1 MSLKVECEAVIQQF
15 TNDLPQEVMD
25 SLTGF
30 IGRLVESGLAE
41 NAINVGDKAPE
52 FNLPDIHGNQTK
64 LSDLLKQGPVVINY
78 YRGGWCPFC
87 SLELKAYQNLLP
99 EIKAAGGILVGISPE
114 APDHSLSTAEKFTL
128 EFEVLSDWSNDV
140 AGKYGLVFE
149 LEPAIREIYTSFGF
163 ELPEINGDDSWTLP
177 IPAVYVVDQDGT
189 VVWADVNANYTE
201 RAEPADVLQALKEI
215 SSENAQKATA

>member
-114 APDHSLSTAEKFTL
+114 APDHSLSTAEKFAL

>member
-1 MSLKVECEAVIQQF
+1 MSLKAECEAVIKQF
-15 TNDLPQEVMD
+15 MNDAPEEVMG

-41 NAINVGDKAPE
+41 KAINVGDKAPD
-52 FNLPDIHGNQTK
+52 FNLLNIHGNQTR
-64 LSDLLKQGPVVINY
+64 LSDLLKQGPVVINF

-87 SLELKAYQNLLP
+87 SLELKAYQDLLP
-99 EIKAAGGILVGISPE
+99 EIIAAGGNIVGISPE
-114 APDHSLSTAEKFTL
+114 LPDNSLSTAEKAAL
-128 EFEVLSDWSNDV
+128 EFEVLSDQGNAI

-149 LEPAIREIYTSFGF
+149 LEPAIREIYASFGF
-163 ELPEINGDDSWTLP
+163 ELPKINGDDSWTLP

-201 RAEPADVLQALKEI
+201 RAEPVDVLQAIKSI
-215 SSENAQKATA
+215 SSDSAQKISA